1 MTESYFKFNMNLF
14 LKVLIYNNKPIT
26 LLKYSKVARI
36 INDEMIIDTKKQMK
50 FIMEPLFIKY
60 LVSVMSLHLKCSV
73 VNWPAQDTSS
83 SSFLFKLN

>member
-14 LKVLIYNNKPIT
+14 LKALIYNNKPIT

-50 FIMEPLFIKY
+50 FIMETLFIKY

-73 VNWPAQDTSS
+73 VN
-83 SSFLFKLN
+83 